1 MVTPADSSEDVTS
14 DGRSDG
20 SSGAPPPAELT
31 LEQVAARAGVTQAT
45 VRRWVKEGLVPQYE
59 GTWTPA
65 AASHVRIV
73 ARLRERGHSVNRIR
87 EASQS
92 GKLAFGYIDELLP
105 STEGRYTLEQAARE
119 IDLDPVLVER
129 LFGAMGQ
136 NALSTE
142 EITEEDLQVLRYGA
156 EILAAGLPLPALL
169 QIVRV
174 YGQAMAQV
182 ADAEVRLF
190 HLYLHEPLM
199 RDGVP
204 GVEVAQAMEGMTREM
219 LPFAVPFI
227 NYLHGR
233 MLGYFVEQDVIGHIE
248 SDLDDE
254 ETAEE
259 GRMRVAI
266 AFADL
271 AGYTKLTEEQGEA
284 EAVGAVE
291 RFVETVERTLPIDA
305 RVIKTL
311 GDEVM
316 VVGADAGAL
325 TVWAVELGGRLPAGS
340 PPPRI
345 GIHSGAAIYRDG
357 DYYGREVN
365 RAARVVARASG
376 GEVLV
381 TRPVVDAA
389 SRQDELEFELIG
401 EVVLKG
407 FNEPTELFS
416 VSRKR

>member
-1 MVTPADSSEDVTS
+1 MATTPST
-14 DGRSDG
+14 G
-20 SSGAPPPAELT
+20 SSGDRPGGELT
-31 LEQVAARAGVTQAT
+31 LAQVAARAGVTPAT
-45 VRRWVKEGLVPQYE
+45 VRRWVKEGLVPQFE

-73 ARLRERGHSVNRIR
+73 ARLRERGHTVRRIK

-105 STEGRYTLEQAARE
+105 SSEARYTLKEAARE
-119 IDLDPVLVER
+119 IDLDPALIER
-129 LFGAMGQ
+129 LVAAMGQ
-136 NALSTE
+136 SALSTE
-142 EITEEDLQVLRYGA
+142 ELSEADLQVLRYGA

-199 RDGVP
+199 REGVP

-248 SDLDDE
+248 ADLGE
-254 ETAEE
+254 EAVEE

-271 AGYTKLTEEQGEA
+271 AGYTKLTEERGEA

-291 RFVETVERTLPIDA
+291 RFVETVEQTLPIDA

-311 GDEVM
+311 GDEAMIVA
-316 VVGADAGAL
+316 ADAAAL
-325 TVWAVELGGRLPAGS
+325 TGWAVGLGKELPPGS

-345 GIHSGAAIYRDG
+345 GIHSGAALYRDG

-365 RAARVVARASG
+365 RAARVVARAAG

-381 TRPVVDAA
+381 TRPVADAA
-389 SRQDELEFELIG
+389 GRADSLAFERIG

-407 FNEPTELFS
+407 FNEPTELFLAS
-416 VSRKR
+416 AKRE

>member
-1 MVTPADSSEDVTS
+1 VATPSANSP
-14 DGRSDG
+14 DG
-20 SSGAPPPAELT
+20 SAGSELT
-31 LEQVAARAGVTQAT
+31 LAQVAARAGVTAAT

-59 GTWTPA
+59 GQWTPA

-73 ARLRERGHSVNRIR
+73 ARLRERGHTVQRIR

-105 STEGRYTLEQAARE
+105 STEARYTLRQAARE
-119 IDLDPVLVER
+119 LDVDEALIER
-129 LFGAMGQ
+129 MFLAMGQ
-136 NALSTE
+136 SALSTE
-142 EITEEDLQVLRYGA
+142 EISEVDLQVLRYGA
-156 EILAAGLPLPALL
+156 EVLAAGLPLPALL

-199 RDGVP
+199 REGVP

-248 SDLDDE
+248 ADLGE
-254 ETAEE
+254 EAVEE

-271 AGYTKLTEEQGEA
+271 AGYTKLTEERGEA

-291 RFVETVERTLPIDA
+291 QFVEKVEQTLPIDA

-311 GDEVM
+311 GDEAMIVA
-316 VVGADAGAL
+316 ADAAAL
-325 TVWAVELGGRLPAGS
+325 TGWAVGLGKELPPGS

-345 GIHSGAAIYRDG
+345 GIHSGAALYRDG

-365 RAARVVARASG
+365 RAARVVARAAG

-381 TRPVVDAA
+381 TRPVADAA
-389 SRQDELEFELIG
+389 GRADGLVFERIG

-407 FNEPTELFS
+407 FNEPTELFLAS
-416 VSRKR
+416 AKSD

>member
-1 MVTPADSSEDVTS
+1 M
-14 DGRSDG
+14 
-20 SSGAPPPAELT
+20 APPPDSSDDGPDEGVPERPSVNELT
-31 LEQVAARAGVTQAT
+31 LKQVAMRAGVTQAT
-45 VRRWVKEGLVPQYE
+45 VRRWVKEGLVPQYD
-59 GTWTPA
+59 GAWTPA

-73 ARLRERGHSVNRIR
+73 ARLRERGHSVKRIR

-105 STEGRYTLEQAARE
+105 SSEARYTLEQAARE
-119 IDLDPVLVER
+119 IDLDPALVER
-129 LFGAMGQ
+129 LVGAMGQ
-136 NALSTE
+136 NALSSE

-199 RDGVP
+199 REGVP

-248 SDLDDE
+248 ADLDDE
-254 ETAEE
+254 ETAVE
-259 GRMRVAI
+259 GRMRVVI

-271 AGYTKLTEEQGEA
+271 AGYTRLTEEQGEA
-284 EAVGAVE
+284 KAVSAVE

-316 VVGADAGAL
+316 VVGVDAGAL
-325 TVWAVELGGRLPAGS
+325 TNWAVGLGGELTPGS

-345 GIHSGAAIYRDG
+345 GIHSGAALYRDG

-381 TRPVVDAA
+381 TRPVVDA
-389 SRQDELEFELIG
+389 SRQDGLEFELIG

-407 FNEPTELFS
+407 FNEPTELFNA
-416 VSRKR
+416 SRKG